1 MSDPD
6 DYIHD
11 EVPRT
16 WRSIALFAAACV
28 FLLGGITVRVWLDSR
43 DDTTDL
49 TPCYDQPRAETDG
62 GELVAVPCEEKR

>member
-11 EVPRT
+11 EVSPT
-16 WRSIALFAAACV
+16 
-28 FLLGGITVRVWLDSR
+28 LLGWVAFMLACLLVGGVIVLQHDNPPP
-43 DDTTDL
+43 DL
-49 TPCYDQPRAETDG
+49 TPCYAQPRAETDG